1 MDAAPAEFTNRASSI
16 STRRATAVREGSS
29 IVAEASKDRLTRIGR
44 DAASNSWVIASL
56 VAVIHC
62 LVIDTSHSVLV
73 GEALFVFCA
82 VISSARVSVAVVG
95 SRSTISAFA
104 GDHVRVGG
112 INEASDEWCRWASGE
127 AIIHSVAVGTG
138 LRTVNGVHA
147 NLSDGAVNTIAK
159 LSKAVVGIRSAIGA
173 AANDHVGIGSCNAA
187 GVLTGA

>member
-1 MDAAPAEFTNRASSI
+1 
-16 STRRATAVREGSS
+16 
-29 IVAEASKDRLTRIGR
+29 
-44 DAASNSWVIASL
+44 
-56 VAVIHC
+56 
-62 LVIDTSHSVLV
+62 LV

-82 VISSARVSVAVVG
+82 VISSALFEKKKKKGGRNQQGRKLVFFFFSYRVSVAVVG

-112 INEASDEWCRWASGE
+112 INEASDECCRWASGE

-173 AANDHVGIGSCNAA
+173 ACLFNFHEFLFEERRKLKSVVLTANDHVGIGSCNAA
-187 GVLTGA
+187 GVLTVA